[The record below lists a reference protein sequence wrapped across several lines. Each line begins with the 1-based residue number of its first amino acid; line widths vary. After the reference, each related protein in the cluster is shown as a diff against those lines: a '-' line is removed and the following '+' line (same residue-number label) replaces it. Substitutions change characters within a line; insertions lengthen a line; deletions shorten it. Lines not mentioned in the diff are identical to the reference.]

1 MRRVTI
7 VVPGL
12 VGGPEEESGLRP
24 LPEALQ
30 RIVEGSAVSRL
41 SPLPPSATPEA
52 AYLALDP
59 TSVHVAQGPLTV
71 AALGHLPPDGSVH
84 FHLSLCSVDASGVLR
99 SVDDAVPAENELD
112 AVFAAVER
120 LRTSSLTPLRG
131 EMTDHALVWESGS
144 LDMSTTP
151 IAEALGDDAYARLP
165 KGEGEPMMRRFID
178 DSINLLSA
186 LEVNHMR
193 SEEGQPL
200 LNCLWP
206 WGQGFRPAL
215 PNLPL
220 RRGDVAHVVSGSMR
234 LAGLCRMVGYAH
246 GDRAAFGRGLQTNYD
261 LVRDNALSHRLS
273 LAVVGSVQEMRRHG
287 RIDEIAWN
295 VERLSQTVIEPLL
308 GQQEPWELRIASP
321 GDEAGLALTYK
332 SQSPAENALPFDERV
347 LDDPRS
353 PILPLWELLQGAYRG
368 DIQA

>member
-12 VGGPEEESGLRP
+12 VGGPEEESALRP

-30 RIVEGSAVSRL
+30 RVVEGASLSRL

-59 TSVHVAQGPLTV
+59 TSVQVAQGPLTV

-84 FHLSLCSVDASGVLR
+84 FHLSLCSVDGDGVLH
-99 SVDDAVPAENELD
+99 SVDDAVPTENELD
-112 AVFAAVER
+112 VVFAAVER
-120 LRTSSLTPLRG
+120 LRTQSLTPLRG
-131 EMTDHALVWESGS
+131 ELTDHALVWESGS
-144 LDMSTTP
+144 LDLLSTP
-151 IAEALGDDAYARLP
+151 IVEAFGGDAYARLP
-165 KGEGEPMMRRFID
+165 KGEGEPMLRRFID
-178 DSINLLSA
+178 DSINLLGA
-186 LEVNHMR
+186 LEINHVR
-193 SEEGQPL
+193 REEGLPF

-206 WGQGFRPAL
+206 WGQGFRPSL

-220 RRGDVAHVVSGSMR
+220 RRGDVAHIVSGSMR

-246 GDRAAFGRGLQTNYD
+246 GDRRAFGRGLQTNYD

-273 LAVVGSVQEMRRHG
+273 LAVVGSVQEMRSHG
-287 RIDEIAWN
+287 RTDEIAWN
-295 VERLSQTVIEPLL
+295 VERLSQTMIEPLL
-308 GQQEPWELRIASP
+308 DQQEPWELRIASP
-321 GDEAGLALTYK
+321 GNEAGLALTYK
-332 SQSPAENALPFDERV
+332 SQSPAENTLPFDERV

-353 PILPLWELLQGAYRG
+353 PTMPLWEFLQGAYRG
-368 DIQA
+368 EIQA